1 MENKQDFNIN
11 SELFDDVRENLNKV
25 LTSTVKNMI
34 SKQSEDGCVTL
45 KIGITLKTQDVPNF
59 GARGDEPKTRKATI
73 PEFKYDCSSAI
84 QIKSK
89 TSGSINDEDEL
100 IYDPESDSYV
110 LASLASEQRSI
121 FDDDFNT
128 PPQDEDLN
136 TDEDEVNG
144 HKLLGKPGM
153 TIASIGDREEDD
165 EDEVEE
171 DDDFDFDSDSDEE
184 EN

>member
-89 TSGSINDEDEL
+89 TSGSINDEGEL
-100 IYDPESDSYV
+100 IYVPKATATFYQALQANSAVS
-110 LASLASEQRSI
+110 STTTSI
-121 FDDDFNT
+121 RHLRTKTLT
-128 PPQDEDLN
+128 P
-136 TDEDEVNG
+136 T
-144 HKLLGKPGM
+144 KTK
-153 TIASIGDREEDD
+153 
-165 EDEVEE
+165 
-171 DDDFDFDSDSDEE
+171 
-184 EN
+184 

>member
-1 MENKQDFNIN
+1 MENKQDFNID
-11 SELFDDVRENLNKV
+11 SELFDGVRENLNKV

-89 TSGSINDEDEL
+89 TSGSINDEGEL
-100 IYDPESDSYV
+100 IYDPDTDSYI
-110 LASLASEQRSI
+110 LSSLANEQRSI
-121 FDDDFNT
+121 FDDDFNSSAD
-128 PPQDEDLN
+128 DEDLN
-136 TDEDEVNG
+136 RDEDEVNG
-144 HKLLGKPGM
+144 HRLLGKPGM
-153 TIASIGDREEDD
+153 SIASIGDRSEDN
-165 EDEVEE
+165 EDEE
-171 DDDFDFDSDSDEE
+171 DDDFGFDDNEDDED
-184 EN
+184 